1 MGRAM
6 KIRIEQPDTDDRVI
20 TCWGTKVFSESG
32 EEIKDISRL
41 SVDFGCP
48 KTGEHIVMATIEMAV
63 NPSTIH
69 AHAILG
75 VDSLREAAK
84 FHGYRLVRE
93 PNPAKTKPPNTVPPP
108 PPRQAR
114 NSPPKPPPNT
124 LVMDDCVPPWVMGVI
139 AVGFFAM
146 FAWGLYLILS

>member
-1 MGRAM
+1 M
-6 KIRIEQPDTDDRVI
+6 KIRIEQTDTDDPVI

-75 VDSLREAAK
+75 MDSVREAAE
-84 FHGYRLVRE
+84 HYGYRLVKHSD
-93 PNPAKTKPPNTVPPP
+93 N
-108 PPRQAR
+108 AR
-114 NSPPKPPPNT
+114 R
-124 LVMDDCVPPWVMGVI
+124 
-139 AVGFFAM
+139 
-146 FAWGLYLILS
+146 